1 MGRGLTIE
9 RRFTVAGEDVY
20 DSVEW
25 DSRDSKITNPD
36 GSVVFEMSGAEI
48 PAQWSQVAADIMV
61 SKYFRKAGVPQFD
74 DAGNVILDDNGEVVT
89 GPERSARWVI
99 KRLAATWRHWG
110 ETNGYFA
117 STTDAATFED
127 ELAYMLLH
135 QMAAPNSPQWFNTG
149 LHHVYGIEGT
159 AQGFWYVDPE
169 TEQPIE
175 SADAYTRPAP
185 HACFINR
192 VEDDLVNQGGI
203 MDLWV
208 REARLFKMGSGTGTN
223 FSNLRA
229 EGEPLSGGGKSSGLM
244 SFLKI
249 GDRAAGAIRSG
260 GTTRRAA
267 KMVILDI
274 DHPDIEAFINWKA
287 GEEKKV
293 RALVAAGYPS
303 DFNGEAYATVAG
315 QNSNN
320 SVRLSNAFLNA
331 VINDKDWDLTAR
343 TDGSVMKTVKARDLW
358 RQIADAAWQSAD
370 PGLQFHDTINEW
382 HTCPAEGEIRASNP
396 CSEYVFLDNTACNLA
411 SINLGEFYDDRAGT
425 FDLEA
430 YRHAVRL
437 WTIVLEIS
445 VTMAQFPSRDI
456 AVGSYDYR
464 TLGLGYAN
472 LGSLLMR
479 MGIPYDS
486 DHGRAIAAAL
496 TSMLTGVAYS
506 ASAEMAEALGPF
518 PKYGINRDSMLRVIR
533 NHRRAAY
540 NEDIGDYEGV
550 SHFVMGIDPGLAPLD
565 MLEAART
572 AWDTALTW
580 GEQHGY
586 RNAQVSCLAPTGT
599 IGLLMDCDTTGVEP
613 DFALVKFKKL
623 AGGGY
628 FKIAN
633 QSIAPALRRLGYSD
647 TTIQQII
654 EYVVGINSL
663 ARSPHI
669 NMATLIAKGFTAE
682 DLNKI
687 EEILPGVFEIGFAF
701 NQWILGEDVM
711 QRLGFTPEQYNA
723 PEFSMLKALGF
734 SDMQIRKANDYI
746 CGRQTIEGAPHLRE
760 EHLAVFDTA
769 NRNGRFGE
777 RFIHHTGHIKM
788 MAVVQPGLSGAIS
801 KTINMPNEVTREDIE
816 ESYRMSWELGL
827 KAMAIYRDGSKASQP
842 LSSQSDDG
850 YADDEPEDLE
860 DALGDEIELISQGRV
875 PWHEVMRPGIS
886 PGEAYAEMKR
896 PRFLLPARRNGF
908 TQEARV
914 GGHKV
919 FLRTGEYEDGT
930 LGELFIDLAK
940 EGATLRGI
948 LSCFA
953 IAVSKGLQY
962 GVPLDEFVDTFT
974 FQTFEPRGMVEGH
987 PNIKMANSLI
997 DYVFRALG
1005 VEYLKRDELA
1015 QVPPDRTHEL
1025 PEPPKGLAVDAG
1037 VQLDLA
1043 DAAMEEDIALQVKA
1057 AKFVDAET
1065 VRPVTGGSG
1074 VDPVVVDRNRAPVA
1088 MSSPR
1093 HGVDAPAGSAFG
1105 AVTTAQVQQRAV
1117 QAALADKMGD
1127 APLCDTCGAIT
1138 IRNGSCYVCLGCG
1151 GTTGC
1156 S

>member
-1 MGRGLTIE
+1 MGQGLTVE
-9 RRFTVAGEDVY
+9 RRFTTEGRDVY
-20 DSVEW
+20 DTVEW
-25 DSRDSKITNPD
+25 SRRDSRITNPD
-36 GSVVFEMSGAEI
+36 GSIVFEMLGAEV

-74 DAGNVILDDNGEVVT
+74 DDNNPILDSDGNPVT
-89 GPERSARWVI
+89 GPEHSARQVI
-99 KRLAATWRHWG
+99 KRLASTWRWWG
-110 ETNGYFA
+110 ENNGYFA
-117 STTDAATFED
+117 TEQDAATFED

-149 LHHVYGIEGT
+149 LNYEYGITGT

-169 TEQPIE
+169 TDQLVA
-175 SADAYTRPAP
+175 SDDAYSRPAP
-185 HACFINR
+185 HACFINS
-192 VEDDLVNQGGI
+192 VDDDLVNEGGI

-208 REARLFKMGSGTGTN
+208 REARLFKMGAGSGAN
-223 FSNLRA
+223 YSNIRA

-244 SFLKI
+244 SFLKV
-249 GDRAAGAIRSG
+249 GDRAAGAIKSG

-267 KMVILDI
+267 KMVIVDI
-274 DHPDIEAFINWKA
+274 DHPDIEQFINWKA
-287 GEEKKV
+287 EEEKKV
-293 RALVAAGYPS
+293 RALVAGGYTA
-303 DFNGEAYATVAG
+303 DFNGEAYATVSG

-331 VINDKDWDLTAR
+331 VISNGEWDLLSR
-343 TDGSVMKTVKARDLW
+343 TDHSVMKTVRARDLW
-358 RQIADAAWQSAD
+358 EQIADAAWQSAD
-370 PGLQFHDTINEW
+370 PGLQFHGTINEW

-396 CSEYVFLDNTACNLA
+396 CSEYMFLDNTACNLA
-411 SINLGEFYDDRAGT
+411 SLNLGKFYDDRNGT
-425 FDLEA
+425 FDIDA
-430 YRHAVRL
+430 YRHAIRL

-445 VTMAQFPSRDI
+445 VTMAQFPSKEI
-456 AVGSYDYR
+456 AVGSYGYR

-479 MGIPYDS
+479 MGIPYNS
-486 DHGRAIAAAL
+486 DHGRAIAGTL
-496 TSMLTGVAYS
+496 TAILTGNAYA
-506 ASAEMAEALGPF
+506 ASAEMASVLGPF
-518 PKYGINRDSMLRVIR
+518 PKYKINRDPMLRVIR

-540 NEDIGDYEGV
+540 NKDRGDYEGIN
-550 SHFVMGIDPGLAPLD
+550 HLVMGINSGLAPLD
-565 MLEAART
+565 MLQAAKT
-572 AWDTALTW
+572 AWDTALAK
-580 GEQHGY
+580 GEQHGF
-586 RNAQVSCLAPTGT
+586 RNAQVSVLAPTGT

-633 QSIAPALRRLGYSD
+633 QSIAPALRRLGYSEN
-647 TTIQQII
+647 TIQGII
-654 EYVVGINSL
+654 EYVVGTNSL
-663 ARSPHI
+663 ARSPHV
-669 NMATLIAKGFTAE
+669 NMATLIAKGFNA
-682 DLNKI
+682 DDIDKI
-687 EEILPGVFEIGFAF
+687 EAVLPGVFEIGFAF
-701 NQWILGEDVM
+701 NQWTLGEDVM
-711 QRLGFTPEQYNA
+711 QRLGFTHEQYND
-723 PEFSMLKALGF
+723 PGFSMLKALGF
-734 SDMQIRKANDYI
+734 SDKEIQEANDYI
-746 CGRQTIEGAPHLRE
+746 CGRQTIEGSPNLRE

-769 NRNGRFGE
+769 NRNGKYGT

-788 MAVVQPGLSGAIS
+788 MAAAQPFISGAIS
-801 KTINMPNEVTREDIE
+801 KTINMPNEVTREDIA
-816 ESYRMSWELGL
+816 ESYKMSWELGL

-850 YADDEPEDLE
+850 YADDEPAELE
-860 DALGDEIELISQGRV
+860 DALVDEIELVSHGRV
-875 PWHEVMRPGIS
+875 PWHEIMRPGIS
-886 PGEAYAEMKR
+886 PTEAYADMKR
-896 PRFLLPARRNGF
+896 PRFLLPGRRNGY

-919 FLRTGEYEDGT
+919 FIRTGEYEDGT

-962 GVPLDEFVDTFT
+962 GVPLEEYVDTFT

-1015 QVPPDRTHEL
+1015 QVPPDRSREL

-1037 VQLDLA
+1037 IQLDLT
-1043 DAAMEEDIALQVKA
+1043 DAEAEVAVDATVA
-1057 AKFVDAET
+1057 AARFVDGDVVA
-1065 VRPVTGGSG
+1065 PVSGGSG
-1074 VDPVVVDRNRAPVA
+1074 KVETSQDAYRNSGAISSRPGGALPTNGGGVA
-1088 MSSPR
+1088 
-1093 HGVDAPAGSAFG
+1093 
-1105 AVTTAQVQQRAV
+1105 TTAAIQQKAM
-1117 QAALADKMGD
+1117 QAAMADKMGD
-1127 APLCDTCGAIT
+1127 APICETCGAIT